1 MKKAIFVLL
10 ATVILWF
17 IFLRNDTVRF
27 GPGVL
32 APDPPKQANND
43 TFLLP
48 RGFKAQNFN
57 LPQIDL
63 ERSYQPENF
72 TRAPAVMSKRLLAHP
87 ADDHSLSRLP
97 ARIH

>member
-32 APDPPKQANND
+32 APDPPKQANNNWHNLQKGRMCAE
-43 TFLLP
+43 TQQAIKP
-48 RGFKAQNFN
+48 RRRKNCP
-57 LPQIDL
+57 LKL
-63 ERSYQPENF
+63 EPFCQVN
-72 TRAPAVMSKRLLAHP
+72 A
-87 ADDHSLSRLP
+87 
-97 ARIH
+97 